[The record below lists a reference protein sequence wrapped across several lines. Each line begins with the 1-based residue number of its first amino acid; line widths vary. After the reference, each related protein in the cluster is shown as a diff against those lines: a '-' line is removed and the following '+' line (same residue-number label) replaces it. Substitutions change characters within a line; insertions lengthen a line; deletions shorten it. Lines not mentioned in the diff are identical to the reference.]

1 MLKVEFLDTVEGPR
15 VFCGTLPEETSI
27 RISKGHD
34 DDQATAIC
42 SEDCMDLF
50 VKLSDN
56 DKVPVDWM
64 GSHYESFIN
73 QDNKVEL
80 GSIKDD

>member
-1 MLKVEFLDTVEGPR
+1 MLKVEFLDTVEGPC

-64 GSHYESFIN
+64 GSHYESYIN

>member
-1 MLKVEFLDTVEGPR
+1 MLKVEFLDTVEGPC
-15 VFCGTLPEETSI
+15 VFCGILPKDTSI
-27 RISKGHD
+27 RISKD
-34 DDQATAIC
+34 IDEKQATSIC

-50 VKLSDN
+50 VRLSDN

-64 GSHYESFIN
+64 GSHYESYIN

>member
-1 MLKVEFLDTVEGPR
+1 MLKVEFLDTVEGPC

-27 RISKGHD
+27 RISKD
-34 DDQATAIC
+34 IN
-42 SEDCMDLF
+42 EF
-50 VKLSDN
+50 VRLSDN

>member
-1 MLKVEFLDTVEGPR
+1 
-15 VFCGTLPEETSI
+15 
-27 RISKGHD
+27 
-34 DDQATAIC
+34 
-42 SEDCMDLF
+42 MDLF
-50 VKLSDN
+50 VRLSDN

-64 GSHYESFIN
+64 GSHYESYIN

>member
-1 MLKVEFLDTVEGPR
+1 MLKVEFLDTVEGPC

-56 DKVPVDWM
+56 DKIPVDWM

>member
-1 MLKVEFLDTVEGPR
+1 MLKVEFLDTVEGPC
-15 VFCGTLPEETSI
+15 VFCGTLPEKTSI

-34 DDQATAIC
+34 DNQATAIC